1 MCIWLKHMCKERTIW
16 PLHLRVE
23 DVLEPPKG
31 VTNQRTKSNFVE
43 YDGLVRGC
51 PLSVLSNRGSGTSL
65 NLLRRGRNDL
75 FIGSLFFLVCSFGS
89 RSAGRLSVRGRF
101 GPLFERGL
109 LRSPWVSE
117 LKGAAS
123 VPLREWVE
131 RGCSAPCVSW
141 VERGCFG
148 LMALGIKRYRKKYP
162 AAAAEVV
169 ACDVVFW
176 EDHTLSFYR
185 RARSLVI
192 D

>member
-75 FIGSLFFLVCSFGS
+75 FIGSLFFSRLLFWLKIGRPIVCE
-89 RSAGRLSVRGRF
+89 
-101 GPLFERGL
+101 GPLRSFVWKGL